1 MDFVYEILLKS
12 VGTEIAD
19 NITKEFKEFY
29 NLRTQSEKVL
39 FYFKHQ
45 AICSNV
51 EIQEVFENII
61 PQTNVMTHRL
71 CQQGYLT
78 EYGRDNKVLSYNITD
93 EGTNIVN
100 KKITMFLDRCYLYQE
115 YIRSKRKTSIEG
127 KLSDDREIVKKFTNA
142 FIELNLQ
149 LSDDN
154 KIIIDLKKLAEFD
167 YELVEYIYSNVKE
180 SMKIIIVY
188 FKDQYPLIKS
198 LNVYDIKFLNAH
210 TSEFNPISRIN
221 REYKGMIF
229 TKGLITS
236 KKEMIKSKIMLIEYL
251 CTNSSCRYAQE
262 SIKTD
267 LVGLKTCPMCKSPV
281 EIMKEYKINMLET
294 KITDVD
300 SGISFPI
307 YVHGDIASEFSYLGL
322 GDEIEVVGHL
332 EPKMVEIGG
341 KEPKNNQVIE
351 MVIVIS
357 SFSKTDYV
365 HELCKEDN
373 HEVELIL
380 SRYKEPKEFLMIP
393 FDDYIE
399 NDKIKELFLLQ
410 QMTKHDE
417 ILREAPVNIAMMG
430 EPGIGKNELIKIC
443 EEYFPNCDTV
453 AGADITDAG
462 FKGTVNRE
470 TGIKEIGL
478 AKKCQNGTIFF
489 NEFDKFVK
497 SNMNGKKGASQLLN
511 TSITEQEIRL
521 NKAGIRMRMKNLDLR
536 HNIFFNPLDEK
547 IIETKSL
554 YDQMSAILD
563 KSLLS
568 RMLPVYIG
576 KDNARSKK
584 VFQLMLQN
592 KKRNTDFNVH
602 IYKLV
607 IKYLRAKPIF
617 ITAKAEEHL
626 TKIFNN
632 LLERDV
638 YGVISIERIGKM
650 LIQLSKAICR
660 LRNHNECLPSHIK
673 EAYDIYLH
681 CLKTVGIT
689 LENLEQL
696 NLEESVED
704 MKKIKTIK
712 EYISN
717 HIAVANKLGYSNLVE
732 AFPSVSDELR
742 MKGWTAVLGNDEYTE
757 YYDRDKNRY
766 IKLNKH

>member
-1 MDFVYEILLKS
+1 VFLDKCYIYQDYIQAKRKEKINS
-12 VGTEIAD
+12 QPHD
-19 NITKEFKEFY
+19 TKEIFKQF
-29 NLRTQSEKVL
+29 
-39 FYFKHQ
+39 
-45 AICSNV
+45 ANV
-51 EIQEVFENII
+51 
-61 PQTNVMTHRL
+61 
-71 CQQGYLT
+71 
-78 EYGRDNKVLSYNITD
+78 
-93 EGTNIVN
+93 
-100 KKITMFLDRCYLYQE
+100 
-115 YIRSKRKTSIEG
+115 
-127 KLSDDREIVKKFTNA
+127 
-142 FIELNLQ
+142 FIEN
-149 LSDDN
+149 N
-154 KIIIDLKKLAEFD
+154 VRPNEKNEIIVDLKRLAEMD
-167 YELVEYIYSNVKE
+167 YKLVEFIYEEMEQSINYIL
-180 SMKIIIVY
+180 VY
-188 FKDQYPLIKS
+188 FKEQYPEIKDFTEYS
-198 LNVYDIKFLNAH
+198 IRFINPH
-210 TSEFNPISRIN
+210 PSEFRNISRVN
-221 REYKGMIF
+221 REYKGLVF

-236 KKEMIKSKIMLIEYL
+236 KKEMIKSKIMKVEYL
-251 CTNSSCRYAQE
+251 CTNSSCRYANDLL
-262 SIKTD
+262 KTSK
-267 LVGLKTCPMCKSPV
+267 VGLKTCPMCKSPIEPV
-281 EIMKEYKINMLET
+281 KMHKINMLET

-307 YVHGDIASEFSYLGL
+307 YVHGDMASEFSYLGL
-322 GDEIEVVGHL
+322 GDEIEIIGHL
-332 EPKMVEIGG
+332 ESKMVEIGG
-341 KEPKNNQVIE
+341 KEPKNEQVIE
-351 MVIVIS
+351 MVVVVS
-357 SFSKTDYV
+357 SYLKTDYV
-365 HELCKEDN
+365 HELSKEDN

-592 KKRNTDFNVH
+592 KKRSNDFNVH
-602 IYKLV
+602 SYKLV

-660 LRNHNECLPSHIK
+660 LRNQNECLPSHIK

-696 NLEESVED
+696 NLEDSIED
-704 MKKIKTIK
+704 MKKIKTVR
-712 EYISN
+712 EYITN
-717 HIAVANKLGYSNLVE
+717 HVAVANKIGYSNLVE

-757 YYDRDKNRY
+757 YYDRDKNRH